1 MATMRA
7 ARIPSAGADFE
18 LITRERTDPGPRQ
31 VEIRV
36 AACGVCHSDSWVK
49 GGQFPGLTL
58 PRVPGHEVIGV
69 IERVGPGVDG
79 WKAGDRVGVGWHG
92 GHDFV
97 CDSCRVGDFLT
108 CRNELVSGFGSDG
121 GYAEYMIA
129 RIEALARVPAGLS
142 DAEAAPLMCAGI
154 TTFNVLRHSVARGGD
169 TVAILGLGGLGHLG
183 VQFAS
188 RFGFR
193 TVAIARGED
202 KGPLAQ
208 QLGAHDYIDSA
219 KGDAGKQLAA
229 LGGAKVVLAT
239 APSASAIE
247 DMIAGLAPG
256 GQILL
261 VAAPS
266 EPLSVS
272 AGAMIG
278 PRLSIQAW
286 PSGHAKDSEDTLQFC
301 ARFGVR
307 PMIETFP
314 LERASEAFDRMMTG
328 RVRFRAVLTMGTK
341 AS

>member
-1 MATMRA
+1 MRSAIPLRA
-7 ARIPSAGADFE
+7 AATRSAFSGS
-18 LITRERTDPGPRQ
+18 
-31 VEIRV
+31 
-36 AACGVCHSDSWVK
+36 AA
-49 GGQFPGLTL
+49 
-58 PRVPGHEVIGV
+58 
-69 IERVGPGVDG
+69 
-79 WKAGDRVGVGWHG
+79 
-92 GHDFV
+92 
-97 CDSCRVGDFLT
+97 
-108 CRNELVSGFGSDG
+108 
-121 GYAEYMIA
+121 
-129 RIEALARVPAGLS
+129 
-142 DAEAAPLMCAGI
+142 
-154 TTFNVLRHSVARGGD
+154 SV
-169 TVAILGLGGLGHLG
+169 HLG

-188 RFGFR
+188 RFRFSHGGDR
-193 TVAIARGED
+193 ARKD

-208 QLGAHDYIDSA
+208 PLGAHDYIDSA

-239 APSASAIE
+239 APSAAAIE
-247 DMIAGLAPG
+247 DMLAGLAPG

-314 LERASEAFDRMMTG
+314 LERASEAYDRMMTG
-328 RVRFRAVLTMGTK
+328 RVRFRSVLTMPAK

>member
-36 AACGVCHSDSWVK
+36 AACGVCHSDSFVK

-58 PRVPGHEVIGV
+58 PRVPGHEVVGV
-69 IERVGPGVDG
+69 IERIGPGVEG
-79 WKAGDRVGVGWHG
+79 WKPGDRVGVGWHG

-108 CRNELVSGFGSDG
+108 CRNELISGFGSDG

-169 TVAILGLGGLGHLG
+169 TVGVLGLGGLGHLG

-202 KGPLAQ
+202 KRPLAQ

-219 KGDAGKQLAA
+219 KGDAGTQLAA

-239 APSASAIE
+239 APSARAIE
-247 DMIAGLAPG
+247 DMIPGLAPG
-256 GQILL
+256 GQLLL
-261 VAAPS
+261 VAAPP

-286 PSGHAKDSEDTLQFC
+286 PTGHAKDSEDTLQFC